1 MFQQHSFLSIGTIDE
16 VNQEI
21 NMIWVQPR
29 VLDLN
34 QVLHNEKPT
43 LHIVIIMYI
52 VDAMMVKLRH
62 DVLYLCIVALH

>member
-34 QVLHNEKPT
+34 QVLHNEKP
-43 LHIVIIMYI
+43 HITHRDNYVHSGC
-52 VDAMMVKLRH
+52 H
-62 DVLYLCIVALH
+62 DGEAKA